1 MKASTY
7 KRMRMAMGLSQ
18 SELADIIGVS
28 LNYVQKLESGDRP
41 ISELQGL
48 KMMDLF
54 TKRLNGNDELF
65 SLIRDILKHGE
76 S

>member
-18 SELADIIGVS
+18 LELADIIGVS

-54 TKRLNGNDELF
+54 TKQLKSNDELF
-65 SLIRDILKHGE
+65 ALIRDILKNGE
-76 S
+76 Q

>member
-1 MKASTY
+1 
-7 KRMRMAMGLSQ
+7 MRMAMGLSQ
-18 SELADIIGVS
+18 SELAEIIGVT
-28 LNYVQKLESGDRP
+28 LNYVQKLESGERP
-41 ISELQGL
+41 ISELQNL

-54 TKRLNGNDELF
+54 TKRLKGNDELF

>member
-1 MKASTY
+1 
-7 KRMRMAMGLSQ
+7 MRMAMGLSQ

-65 SLIRDILKHGE
+65 ALIRDILKNGE
-76 S
+76 K

>member
-18 SELADIIGVS
+18 SELAEIIGVT
-28 LNYVQKLESGDRP
+28 LNYVQKLESGERP
-41 ISELQGL
+41 ISELQNL

-54 TKRLNGNDELF
+54 TKRLKGNDELF

>member
-65 SLIRDILKHGE
+65 ALIRDILKNGE
-76 S
+76 K